1 METNAII
8 NNSWPVKLEDHHP
21 YFSEI
26 RLWRNLA
33 YSRNYTVVIVDAEQL
48 LSCWQRH
55 VSFLPPVE
63 QWKKDEVDGIRSYLQ
78 SARPL
83 MARPVIETR
92 PQTGT
97 NPLFSPDGEGVV
109 QFANGRHRTRY
120 MYDAGAKSFPVEVLV
135 SQVELFRQYCVNGI

>member
-1 METNAII
+1 METNSIF
-8 NNSWPVKLEDHHP
+8 NHNWLVKLEDHHP
-21 YFSEI
+21 YASEI

-33 YSRNYTVVIVDAEQL
+33 YSKNYTVVIVDAEKL
-48 LSCWQRH
+48 MVCWQRH
-55 VSFLPPVE
+55 SSFLPPVE
-63 QWKKDEVDGIRSYLQ
+63 KWEKDEVDGIRSYLQ

-92 PQTGT
+92 PQKRT
-97 NPLFSPDGEGVV
+97 NPIFSPDGKGVV

-135 SQVELFRQYCVNGI
+135 NQVELFRRFCVNA